1 MWIIV
6 IVRGSCYIYCQH
18 FILKVATKAMTEDVA
33 NSCITRGQ
41 VSQHLSDTSFQ
52 GPVAR
57 LGEDGLLRIMHIRAV
72 FRLLP
77 STLHSTEAGNFL
89 LQYTFYAM
97 FQQEKN
103 ENIDKNWLIDSFI

>member
-1 MWIIV
+1 
-6 IVRGSCYIYCQH
+6 
-18 FILKVATKAMTEDVA
+18 MTEDVA

-41 VSQHLSDTSFQ
+41 VIQHLSDTSFQ

-57 LGEDGLLRIMHIRAV
+57 LGEDGLLRIMQIRSELTITV

-77 STLHSTEAGNFL
+77 SPLHSTEAGNFL

-103 ENIDKNWLIDSFI
+103 ENIDKNWQKTGL

>member
-6 IVRGSCYIYCQH
+6 IVRGSCYTYCQH

-103 ENIDKNWLIDSFI
+103 ENIDKNWQKTGL

>member
-72 FRLLP
+72 FRLLA
-77 STLHSTEAGNFL
+77 SIHL
-89 LQYTFYAM
+89 LCYVPAI
-97 FQQEKN
+97 K
-103 ENIDKNWLIDSFI
+103 K